1 MRVQRLILLRG
12 LLPLTTLMAAAVGLF
27 SLALGP
33 VQGAAA
39 LQPTPFVTPTPGPDG
54 RIIYIFQE
62 GDTLWTIAA
71 LTGISLEELMA
82 INGIAPSDVDR
93 IPVGYALQLGL
104 GGPVVPT
111 QAPGASP
118 TDTPVPATATPLF
131 GTGTICVLL
140 FRDDNGDA
148 RWEEP
153 EPPLAG
159 GRVSIADV
167 NGTVVGDRA
176 TDDTTE
182 LAPDDTPI
190 GHCFADL
197 PGGDYNVSAAVPV
210 EHNPTTSMNT
220 PVRLSPGDTK
230 YVEFGAQPLGSAGG
244 VGGGDSRSTLLGLVG
259 LVLLLAAIG
268 LGYYA
273 SRYGRKDR
281 YSLR

>member
-1 MRVQRLILLRG
+1 MTGKRSSPLRALLLAVCVVPG
-12 LLPLTTLMAAAVGLF
+12 LLFIRGGGTQAAAARQRTL
-27 SLALGP
+27 
-33 VQGAAA
+33 
-39 LQPTPFVTPTPGPDG
+39 FVTPTPGPDG

-71 LTGISLEELMA
+71 LTGISLEELMV

-104 GGPVVPT
+104 GGPVIPT
-111 QAPGASP
+111 QAAGAQP
-118 TDTPVPATATPLF
+118 TDTPVPATPTPLY

-140 FRDDNGDA
+140 FRDDNGNA
-148 RWEEP
+148 RWDEP

-167 NGTVVGDRA
+167 NGVVVGERE
-176 TDDTTE
+176 TDDTSE

-190 GHCFADL
+190 GHCFPDL
-197 PGGDYNVSAAVPV
+197 PGGDYNVSAAVPL

-220 PVRLSPGDTK
+220 PVRLDPGDTK
-230 YVEFGAQPLGSAGG
+230 YVEFGAQPAGAF
-244 VGGGDSRSTLLGLVG
+244 GGGDGSGGRSLVLGLLGLA
-259 LVLLLAAIG
+259 LLLAAAG

-273 SRYGRKDR
+273 ARTSRTDR
-281 YSLR
+281 LSLH

>member
-1 MRVQRLILLRG
+1 MSGKRASPLRV
-12 LLPLTTLMAAAVGLF
+12 LLPLLAACALPVLLSVRGGPAEAAAARLR
-27 SLALGP
+27 A
-33 VQGAAA
+33 
-39 LQPTPFVTPTPGPDG
+39 PFATPTPGPDG

-71 LTGISLEELMA
+71 LSGISLEELMA
-82 INGIAPSDVDR
+82 INGIAPSDVNR

-104 GGPVVPT
+104 GGPVLPT
-111 QAPGASP
+111 QAPGAPP
-118 TDTPVPATATPLF
+118 TDTPVPPTPTPLY

-140 FRDDNGDA
+140 FRDDNGNA
-148 RWEEP
+148 RWDEP

-167 NGTVVGDRA
+167 NGTVVGERETEA
-176 TDDTTE
+176 TTE

-197 PGGDYNVSAAVPV
+197 AGGDYNVSAAVPL

-220 PVRLSPGDTK
+220 PVHLDPGDTK
-230 YVEFGAQPLGSAGG
+230 YVEFGAQPAGAL
-244 VGGGDSRSTLLGLVG
+244 GGGGEGGGRSLVLGLFG
-259 LVLLLAAIG
+259 LALLLAAAG

-273 SRYGRKDR
+273 TRYGRAER
-281 YSLR
+281 LSLR